1 MDLSDVPTADIVAFG
16 VFILSW
22 LVYSLAVD
30 RSPWRHR
37 TLSASMDRQRLA
49 WVEMMQTHEIRI
61 ADTNILAGLQQG
73 TGFFASASM
82 LAIGAAL
89 ALLGSS
95 EAVGAVLADLSPAT
109 ADSNAL
115 FEAKVVGLGVIF
127 GYAFFKFGWGYRIFN
142 YASILIGALPPPEAG
157 NTPEVKRAVARAA
170 GFLRIGGRNFNR
182 GLRSFNFAIAY
193 LCWLAGPWALIAA
206 SLVVLA
212 VLLHRQFLSQSVRL
226 VRD

>member
-1 MDLSDVPTADIVAFG
+1 LNLSDVPTADFVALS
-16 VFILSW
+16 VFLLSW
-22 LVYSLAVD
+22 LTYSLAVD

-37 TLSASMDRQRLA
+37 TLSASMDRQRLL

-95 EAVGAVLADLSPAT
+95 DAVGAVLADLSPA
-109 ADSNAL
+109 AAESNEL
-115 FEAKVVGLGVIF
+115 FEAKVIGLGVIF
-127 GYAFFKFGWGYRIFN
+127 GYAFFKFGWGYRILN
-142 YASILIGALPPPEAG
+142 YASILIGALPPPGAG
-157 NTPEVKRAVARAA
+157 GTPEGRRAIERAA
-170 GFLRIGGRNFNR
+170 GLLRVGGRNFNR

-206 SLVVLA
+206 SQVVLA
-212 VLLHRQFLSQSVRL
+212 VLHHRQFL
-226 VRD
+226 